1 MDEPQNL
8 PKMKKFFKIFGFVLL
23 GVIFLGT
30 LGFLYQKSQ
39 AKPDVF
45 KDETPLITNIIQKTV
60 ATGSVVPRK
69 EVEVKPQVSGIIQ
82 DLYVQAGDTVK
93 EGDVLAKVKI
103 IPDMVN
109 LNAAEARVT
118 KAKISFED
126 AKLDYD
132 RQSKL
137 FEKQVVSREDYQ
149 KAKLTYDGAQAEVE
163 AAENNLDLI
172 RKGVTKTS
180 QKTTNTL
187 IRATIDGM
195 VLDVPVK
202 VGNSVI
208 QSNTFN
214 DGTTIATLAD
224 MNDMIFDGKVDET
237 EVGKIKEGMN
247 IELTIGAIEH
257 EKFDATLE
265 YISPKGEEENGAI
278 QFEIKAN
285 VNLKKDQF
293 IRAGYSANADI
304 VLARRDSVLAVPEGL
319 LQFDNDSAYVE
330 VETQPQQ
337 YEKRYVETG
346 LSDGINIEIKDGITK
361 DDHLKG
367 PKVEPG
373 SKDS

>member
-1 MDEPQNL
+1 
-8 PKMKKFFKIFGFVLL
+8 MKKFFKIFGFVLL

>member
-1 MDEPQNL
+1 
-8 PKMKKFFKIFGFVLL
+8 MKKFFKIFGFVLL
-23 GVIFLGT
+23 GAIFLGT

-39 AKPDVF
+39 AKPEVF

-82 DLYVQAGDTVK
+82 KLYVQAGDKVK
-93 EGDVLAKVKI
+93 EGDILAKVKI

-109 LNAAEARVT
+109 LNAAEARVA
-118 KAKISFED
+118 KSKISMED
-126 AKLDYD
+126 AQLDYD
-132 RQSKL
+132 RVSKL
-137 FEKQVVSREDYQ
+137 FKKQVVSREDYQ
-149 KAKLTYDGAQAEVE
+149 KSKIAYEGAKAEVE

-172 RKGVTKTS
+172 RKGVTKS
-180 QKTTNTL
+180 SEKTTNTL
-187 IRATIDGM
+187 IRATITGM

-237 EVGKIKEGMN
+237 EVGKIREGMP
-247 IELTIGAIEH
+247 IELTIGAIEN

-278 QFEIKAN
+278 QFEIKAK

-337 YEKRYVETG
+337 YEKR
-346 LSDGINIEIKDGITK
+346 
-361 DDHLKG
+361 
-367 PKVEPG
+367 
-373 SKDS
+373 